1 MSVILEYIKEGMS
14 QQLLNRLK
22 TLGETDLY
30 YRTLYTILKEEIER
44 VEPCYAITKLINTNV
59 IEKAM
64 LYVLNYMRTN
74 SKEVD
79 TLYTILSSMPNFSFG
94 HMFLQ
99 DYETWSDNAKRIFHE
114 DLVSYLDERGY
125 EDSDDHIYYALC
137 DIFLRKDR
145 IYWIVDIAKDIV
157 KKKLEYIVK
166 FGRGGNNDG

>member
-1 MSVILEYIKEGMS
+1 MSIILEYIKEGMS

-30 YRTLYTILKEEIER
+30 YKTLYIILKEEIER

-74 SKEVD
+74 NKEVD

-125 EDSDDHIYYALC
+125 EDSDDHIYHALC

-145 IYWIVDIAKDIV
+145 IYRIADIAKDIV
-157 KKKLEYIVK
+157 NKKLKYIVK
-166 FGRGGNNDG
+166 FGRGGNDDE

>member
-79 TLYTILSSMPNFSFG
+79 TL
-94 HMFLQ
+94 
-99 DYETWSDNAKRIFHE
+99 
-114 DLVSYLDERGY
+114 
-125 EDSDDHIYYALC
+125 
-137 DIFLRKDR
+137 
-145 IYWIVDIAKDIV
+145 
-157 KKKLEYIVK
+157 
-166 FGRGGNNDG
+166 